1 MRLDEL
7 AKLIDAELVTDPGR
21 DAAKLGSVDI
31 TSAATLED
39 ARAGQISFLAKVKY
53 QNQLASTRASVVI
66 MTSGQ
71 EAAAPDGVLL
81 LRAKD
86 AYFAFMKAVVALHGF
101 RKHPAKGVDPR
112 AFVDPSA
119 KIGPGTIVYPGAYVG
134 PRVAI
139 GRDCILY
146 PNCVIY
152 EDCVLGDRVIVHAG
166 ASIGNDGYGFAT
178 HDGVHHKIPQI
189 GNVIVEDDVEIG
201 AQSAI
206 ARAALGSTV
215 IGRGTKIDSLV
226 AIGHNT
232 RVGEHSLLVAQVGIA
247 GSVTT
252 GHHFVAGGQVGI
264 AGHLKIGNLVQAAAK
279 TGIIADLQDGE
290 TVGGQPAVPLRIAKR
305 LALLTQKLPDLF
317 DRVRR
322 LEAGNKS
329 PEKTT
334 PEE

>member
-7 AKLIDAELVTDPGR
+7 AKQIDAELVARGADSGKT
-21 DAAKLGSVDI
+21 AAVQI
-31 TSAATLED
+31 TSAARLED
-39 ARAGQISFLAKVKY
+39 AGSGQISFLANIKY
-53 QNQLASTRASVVI
+53 QNQLATTQASAVIVTSDLEASV
-66 MTSGQ
+66 
-71 EAAAPDGVLL
+71 PDGVAL

-86 AYFAFMKAVVALHGF
+86 SYFAFMKAVVALHGH
-101 RKHPAKGVDPR
+101 RKHPAKGADPR
-112 AFVDPSA
+112 AFVDPTA
-119 KIGPGTIVYPGAYVG
+119 KIGPNTVVYPGVYVG

-178 HDGVHHKIPQI
+178 HEGIHHKIPQI
-189 GNVIVEDDVEIG
+189 GNVIIGDDVEIG
-201 AQSAI
+201 AQTAI
-206 ARAALGSTV
+206 ARAALASTV

-226 AIGHNT
+226 TIGHGT
-232 RVGEHSLLVAQVGIA
+232 RIGEHSLLVAQVGIA

-264 AGHLKIGNLVQAAAK
+264 TGHLKIGNVVQAGAQA
-279 TGIIADLQDGE
+279 GIMGDLEDGAI
-290 TVGGQPAVPLRIAKR
+290 VAGSPAMPLRTAKR
-305 LALLTQKLPDLF
+305 IALLWQKLPELF

-322 LEAGNKS
+322 LEGGNKS
-329 PEKTT
+329 SEKTT
-334 PEE
+334 PE